1 MTKEYLYSNDE
12 LIDMAQAAGL
22 YYSPVDGLWHAD
34 SVALLQFIGKI
45 EDAYISHYERKIDAM
60 QSL

>member
-1 MTKEYLYSNDE
+1 MAKEYLYSNDE
-12 LIDMAQAAGL
+12 LIDMMHSAGL

-34 SVALLQFIGKI
+34 SVDLLRFIGMV
-45 EDAYISHYERKIDAM
+45 EEAYISHYERKIDAM